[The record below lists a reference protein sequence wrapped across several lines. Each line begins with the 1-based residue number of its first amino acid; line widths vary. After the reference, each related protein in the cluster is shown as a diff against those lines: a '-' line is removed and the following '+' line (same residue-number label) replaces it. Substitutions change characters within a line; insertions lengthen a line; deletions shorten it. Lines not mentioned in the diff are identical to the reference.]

1 MLVNFGKEE
10 SNISSSMLKNFLF
23 LFNKRSATICNSH
36 KDVNERKERYTAK
49 KGSKIFSK
57 LSKMKSELNHLF
69 KNVNGVIEPTSNRL
83 YFIKKFQNH
92 SVLFW
97 IDFFEK
103 KVFFIDPK
111 QVDRAIMSEP
121 LIEFFTEI
129 KAKIRELFVGDDPNN
144 PVFQFGDEEF
154 NIEIYPYQ
162 YYQPDESNYQ
172 TDFLIIIILYF
183 LEVGLPI
190 WFNVSNE
197 TKVQMKVNFSYWLLT
212 GYLPF

>member
-1 MLVNFGKEE
+1 
-10 SNISSSMLKNFLF
+10 
-23 LFNKRSATICNSH
+23 
-36 KDVNERKERYTAK
+36 
-49 KGSKIFSK
+49 
-57 LSKMKSELNHLF
+57 MKSELNHLF
-69 KNVNGVIEPTSNRL
+69 KNVDGVIEPTSNRL